1 MPPIHDDAATA
12 TLIRCQAAA
21 MVGRAGLHRQD
32 FEDLVHDLVVA
43 LLDHRHHYDPARGA
57 WTPFVGAVVN
67 QTGGKLLRDRRVQKR
82 DYRRRQRWDEAA
94 VADQIA
100 QRRRRAHDLAEL
112 LLDVADLLST
122 LPPDLRAV
130 ADCLKQGLTI
140 AATARML
147 GVRRTTLYGRLR
159 QLRER
164 LAALAP

>member
-1 MPPIHDDAATA
+1 MPPADFDPAIAA
-12 TLIRCQAAA
+12 LIRAKAVCL
-21 MVGRAGLHRQD
+21 VGRAGFQRQD

-43 LLDHRHHYDPARGA
+43 LLDHRDRYDPARGA
-57 WTPFVGAVVN
+57 WTPFVSAVVN

-100 QRRRRAHDLAEL
+100 RRRHRAQDVTEL

-122 LPPDLRAV
+122 LPPELRAV
-130 ADCLKQGLTI
+130 ADCLQQGQTI
-140 AATARML
+140 AAAARML

-164 LAALAP
+164 LAAMAP